1 MPIIMISGARPR
13 KLPSQCQRPSGWRGR
28 IVLWSMNRRHS
39 RLTDWGLQHLSIRQR
54 DTILDVG
61 CGGGKTVAKLAD
73 RASGGR
79 IYGIDYAPA
88 SVAAARKTNRKY
100 VNTGRVIIQEASV
113 SALPFAD
120 NTFDLVTA
128 IETHFWWQDLTAGM
142 QEVFRVLKPGG
153 RMAVIAEFYNGG
165 RHAKYADRFAQWTT
179 MAILD
184 VDQHKAMFAEAGFSE
199 IQVDEEAGR
208 GWICALG
215 TKPE

>member
-1 MPIIMISGARPR
+1 
-13 KLPSQCQRPSGWRGR
+13 
-28 IVLWSMNRRHS
+28 MNRRHS

-100 VNTGRVIIQEASV
+100 ADTGRVIIQEASV

-165 RHAKYADRFAQWTT
+165 RHAKYADRLAQWTT

-199 IQVDEEAGR
+199 IQVDEEARR